1 MSTHFQQVHQFNT
14 AARGELPRNPTTLD
28 AKTTG
33 MCLNLI
39 VEEVGELIDATL
51 AAGTTAL
58 AQIQEHLG
66 NITSLLKTLK
76 EEELNRDPNKA
87 VDQLDA
93 CVDIEVVTL
102 GFSAMHGLPHDE
114 GFAEVQGSNMAK
126 IDPATGQCLKNEFG
140 KIQKPAGWTPPDLAQ
155 VILDHVGADVQGL

>member
-14 AARGELPRNPTTLD
+14 AARGELPVNPATLD
-28 AKTTG
+28 ARTTG

-39 VEEVGELIDATL
+39 NEEFGELIEATL
-51 AAGTTAL
+51 ADGATLDAAKQKIDELTHILKNL
-58 AQIQEHLG
+58 A
-66 NITSLLKTLK
+66 
-76 EEELNRDPNKA
+76 EEDLNRSPMKA
-87 VDQLDA
+87 IAQLDA

-126 IDPATGQCLKNEFG
+126 IDPETGRCIKNEFG
-140 KIQKPAGWTPPDLAQ
+140 KIQKPEGWTPPDLAA
-155 VILDHVGADVQGL
+155 VVLKHVGA